1 MFQITAVPFDAFND
15 LPDDCRWIA
24 VALARYADKAG
35 RCWPTM
41 RQIAALIRVSP
52 ATVCRRL
59 KKLADLGVFHRKRQ
73 GVGRYV
79 YTLAEAYRLRWK
91 PKPEP
96 RENPGVSRV
105 KHGVS
110 QGATA
115 RQVEPSKYE
124 GHGNVDEARW
134 PLRLRLWTRSR
145 FWQPMWGPKPGEP
158 GCFAPETLLAARQ
171 TDTDTDRGRN
181 GR

>member
-79 YTLAEAYRLRWK
+79 NFWRYGNGIGISNILQCADIL
-91 PKPEP
+91 
-96 RENPGVSRV
+96 PGIRAIFS
-105 KHGVS
+105 
-110 QGATA
+110 
-115 RQVEPSKYE
+115 
-124 GHGNVDEARW
+124 
-134 PLRLRLWTRSR
+134 
-145 FWQPMWGPKPGEP
+145 
-158 GCFAPETLLAARQ
+158 RQ
-171 TDTDTDRGRN
+171 TREAAAVETEGSISMHPIRAISTS
-181 GR
+181 